1 MPNLPERGA
10 VLIRFV
16 ALAGAALCLADA
28 ASIVAPL
35 TALVSGGS
43 IMSASAAETN
53 RIVGIRQAVAEGR
66 AIIEIEL
73 QSSRAFPV
81 GGALATLMVGD
92 KSFQLSRF
100 PSGKTDRLIFTLD
113 PAEFAALPN
122 GAPVS
127 VVIGGAPPW
136 RFGALAKP

>member
-1 MPNLPERGA
+1 MPNLPERG
-10 VLIRFV
+10 VMLIRLV
-16 ALAGAALCLADA
+16 ALAGAALCLVNAV
-28 ASIVAPL
+28 SVVAPFAVFL
-35 TALVSGGS
+35 SNGS

-53 RIVGIRQAVAEGR
+53 RIVAIRRALAEGR

-81 GGALATLMVGD
+81 GGALATLTIGD

-100 PSGKTDRLIFTLD
+100 PSGKTDRLVFMLD
-113 PAEFAALPN
+113 PAEFAALPD

-127 VVIGGAPPW
+127 VAIGGAPPW